1 MNAVVYRS
9 HFGLTLLPF
18 IRGISRDRGVCAAIP
33 PAGPISFDRAVL
45 IAVTWGRPCFCI
57 FIVRGSRELGT
68 GGELQHLLVVGT
80 SMTSKG
86 FRVLRPWSSEL
97 FRLPAS
103 LFSII
108 GVLQRV
114 NEAGLIADSL
124 KWFLIA
130 MTLQR
135 SLTQRL
141 LKYCTL
147 LVTTGTP
154 TKDVAPGSAA

>member
-1 MNAVVYRS
+1 
-9 HFGLTLLPF
+9 
-18 IRGISRDRGVCAAIP
+18 
-33 PAGPISFDRAVL
+33 
-45 IAVTWGRPCFCI
+45 
-57 FIVRGSRELGT
+57 
-68 GGELQHLLVVGT
+68 
-80 SMTSKG
+80 MTSKG
-86 FRVLRPWSSEL
+86 FRVLRPWSSKL

-114 NEAGLIADSL
+114 NEAGLIADSV

-130 MTLQR
+130 MTLQL